1 MCVHM
6 VGSRCAIQGRTTEEV
21 HVQKASAILM
31 AVIQALERALRTGT
45 VLLTAAQ
52 ADALWSVG
60 CGDAIEDAKQAIN
73 RYTAIY
79 IHQLHVI
86 TYHLQCTKL
95 QAK

>member
-1 MCVHM
+1 MRV
-6 VGSRCAIQGRTTEEV
+6 VSQRCAIKGRLTVEV
-21 HVQKASAILM
+21 HVQKSS
-31 AVIQALERALRTGT
+31 AVIMVVMQALERALRTGS

-79 IHQLHVI
+79 I
-86 TYHLQCTKL
+86 YHPRGTQCMKS
-95 QAK
+95 

>member
-1 MCVHM
+1 
-6 VGSRCAIQGRTTEEV
+6 
-21 HVQKASAILM
+21 M
-31 AVIQALERALRTGT
+31 AVMQALERALRTGT

-86 TYHLQCTKL
+86 THHLRCTKL